1 MLMSQPIIEVI
12 DIFHERDHVILDHL
26 NWTVNPGENWV
37 VMGANGCGKST
48 LIHIITGYLHPTA
61 GKVSVLD
68 GYVDDTHG
76 WPDRRLH
83 IGIVS
88 SYIASLID
96 DDQLA
101 ADVVLTG
108 RDGSLNFWQDA
119 DPADVKMTINILQQT
134 NTWEIRDRE
143 WQFLSQ
149 GEKQRILIARAI
161 MNDAKLL
168 VLDEPC
174 AGLDPASREH
184 YLAFLDQLMQ
194 QRRELTVVMITHHV
208 EEVTPSFTHA
218 LQLKQG
224 KVIAAGEIK
233 STLTSSSLSELF
245 DADIT
250 LEKQHSRFYAR
261 IQPTKKRIF

>member
-1 MLMSQPIIEVI
+1 MQQPIIKVSNI
-12 DIFHERDHVILDHL
+12 VHERDHMILDQL
-26 NWTVNPGENWV
+26 DWTVNPGENWI

-48 LIHIITGYLHPTA
+48 LIHIITGYLHPTS
-61 GKVSVLD
+61 GEVSVLD

-76 WPDRRLH
+76 WPDKRLH

-88 SYIASLID
+88 SYISSLID

-101 ADVVLTG
+101 GDVVLTG

-119 DPADVKMTINILQQT
+119 DPNDVKMTIKVLEET
-134 NTWEIRDRE
+134 DTWDIRDRE

-161 MNDAKLL
+161 MNNARLL

-194 QRRELTVVMITHHV
+194 NHKDLTVVMITHHV
-208 EEVTPSFTHA
+208 EEITPSFTHA
-218 LQLKQG
+218 LQIKQG
-224 KVIAAGEIK
+224 KAIASGEIVD
-233 STLTSSSLSELF
+233 TLTSESLSELF
-245 DADIT
+245 DAEVT
-250 LEKQHSRFYAR
+250 VEKQHSRYYAR
-261 IQPTKKRIF
+261 IQPAKKRIF

>member
-1 MLMSQPIIEVI
+1 MSQPIIQVT
-12 DIFHERDHVILDHL
+12 DIFHERDHVILDQL
-26 NWTVNPGENWV
+26 NWIVNPGENWV

-48 LIHIITGYLHPTA
+48 LIHIITGYLHPTS
-61 GKVSVLD
+61 GEVSVLD

-101 ADVVLTG
+101 GDVVLTG

-119 DPADVKMTINILQQT
+119 DPANVKMTVKVLQET
-134 NTWEIRDRE
+134 DTWDIRDRE

-174 AGLDPASREH
+174 AGLDPAAREH
-184 YLAFLDQLMQ
+184 YLAFLENIMQ
-194 QRRELTVVMITHHV
+194 QRKDLTVVMITHHV
-208 EEVTPSFTHA
+208 EEITLCFTHA
-218 LQLKQG
+218 LQIKQG
-224 KVIAAGEIK
+224 KVIAAGTVK
-233 STLTSSSLSELF
+233 NTLTSESLSELF

-250 LEKQHSRFYAR
+250 LEKQQSRFYAR
-261 IQPTKKRIF
+261 IQPAEKRIF

>member
-1 MLMSQPIIEVI
+1 MIQPIIQVTN
-12 DIFHERDHVILDHL
+12 IFHERDHVILDHL
-26 NWTVNPGENWV
+26 NWTVNPKENWI

-48 LIHIITGYLHPTA
+48 LIHIITGYLHPTK

-88 SYIASLID
+88 SYISSLID

-101 ADVVLTG
+101 GDVVLTG

-119 DPADVKMTINILQQT
+119 DPAHVKMTIKVLHET
-134 NTWEIRDRE
+134 DTWDIRDRE

-194 QRRELTVVMITHHV
+194 KRKDLTVVMITHHV
-208 EEVTPSFTHA
+208 EEIIPSFTHA
-218 LQLKQG
+218 LQIKQG
-224 KVIAAGEIK
+224 KVIATGNIET
-233 STLTSSSLSELF
+233 TLTSASLSELF

-250 LEKQHSRFYAR
+250 LEKQHSRYYAR
-261 IQPTKKRIF
+261 IQPAEKRIF

>member
-1 MLMSQPIIEVI
+1 MSQPIIKVSN
-12 DIFHERDHVILDHL
+12 IFHERDHVILNHL

-194 QRRELTVVMITHHV
+194 QRRDLTVVMITHHV

>member
-1 MLMSQPIIEVI
+1 MSKPIIQVSN
-12 DIFHERDHVILDHL
+12 IFYERDHVILDHL
-26 NWTVNPGENWV
+26 DWTVNPGENWI

-48 LIHIITGYLHPTA
+48 LIHIITGYLHPTR

-101 ADVVLTG
+101 GDVVLTG

-119 DPADVKMTINILQQT
+119 DPAHVEMTINVLHET
-134 NTWEIRDRE
+134 DTWNIRDRE

-184 YLAFLDQLMQ
+184 YLVFLDQLMQ
-194 QRRELTVVMITHHV
+194 QRRDLTVVMITHHV
-208 EEVTPSFTHA
+208 EEIIPSFTHA
-218 LQLKQG
+218 LQIKQG
-224 KVIAAGEIK
+224 KAIAAGSIAD
-233 STLTSSSLSELF
+233 TLNSQSLSEVF
-245 DADIT
+245 DAEIT
-250 LEKQHSRFYAR
+250 LEKQESRFYAK
-261 IQPTKKRIF
+261 IKPTEKRIF